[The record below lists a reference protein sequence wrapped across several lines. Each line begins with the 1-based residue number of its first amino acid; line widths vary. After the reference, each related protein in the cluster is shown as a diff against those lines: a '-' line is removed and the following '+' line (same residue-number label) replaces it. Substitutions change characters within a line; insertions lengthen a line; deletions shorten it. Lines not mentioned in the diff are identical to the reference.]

1 MAGVT
6 CGVQHVPPFHQHP
19 LPAVRESEN
28 PSAQYTE
35 PSMPQQSPSGPPFS
49 MHAPGAHCPVAWQA
63 RHARRTARSMAV
75 QRQLHRRQIA
85 KVTFVK
91 LTYQFRPYQIAR
103 GATTA
108 TRGTT
113 SSAVRG
119 TPRSVPS
126 RCTPCC
132 WATNKDK
139 VSKSTSPLV
148 SYNSTHATD
157 IVEPGGGPGG
167 SDRLFE
173 AKVVSP
179 CTLAERQG
187 AVTRGQKQA
196 SRRSGA
202 TYSASATPPS
212 SER

>member
-1 MAGVT
+1 M
-6 CGVQHVPPFHQHP
+6 
-19 LPAVRESEN
+19 
-28 PSAQYTE
+28 
-35 PSMPQQSPSGPPFS
+35 
-49 MHAPGAHCPVAWQA
+49 
-63 RHARRTARSMAV
+63 
-75 QRQLHRRQIA
+75 
-85 KVTFVK
+85 TFVK

-119 TPRSVPS
+119 TPQSVPS

-139 VSKSTSPLV
+139 VTKSTSPLV

-187 AVTRGQKQA
+187 AVTRGQKPSKRGYLFGFGNTTVLRALGGRRLDAQ
-196 SRRSGA
+196 SRVLPRTRPRAGGVHWGGSHLSI
-202 TYSASATPPS
+202 YLSIYLSRNPS
-212 SER
+212 PDACPTKNRPTHTQKHTQSR